1 MIMDSK
7 DYFEEGM
14 RQLNDRNYYQK
25 LEKNPTEDH
34 EKLVNNTSDDLVSE
48 NAIDE
53 DTASLLHPSKSRTP
67 KFYMLPKI
75 HKEGMPGHPVV
86 SSVSSPTEKISA
98 FVDEFLKPMAQ
109 ELPSYIKD
117 TTHFLQKIGKVGEIS
132 EDTYMVT
139 LDVKSLYTNIDN
151 EEGLRVLEEELE
163 KRSVKNTPSFAI
175 ALLMKLVLILNNF
188 VFNGVNYLQ
197 KMGVAMGT
205 RSAPNFSNVFMG
217 YFEKRFVYNS
227 KWFKR
232 FIKSWWRYIDD
243 IFMLWKG
250 PKNHLEDFL
259 SYLNEVHPSIKFEW
273 KISKKKVSFLDCDV
287 IRYNNRLKTD
297 VHQKPMDCHPYLD
310 YISAHP
316 SHFKSSIPYGQALR
330 LRRICK
336 DNNLLKE
343 RIKQYTNY
351 FVDTKDPL

>member
-1 MIMDSK
+1 M
-7 DYFEEGM
+7 
-14 RQLNDRNYYQK
+14 
-25 LEKNPTEDH
+25 
-34 EKLVNNTSDDLVSE
+34 NNTIDDLVSE

-53 DTASLLHPSKSRTP
+53 DTASLLRPSKSRTP

-75 HKEGMPGHPVV
+75 HKESMPGRPVV

-117 TTHFLQKIGKVGEIS
+117 TTHFLQKIDKVGEIS
-132 EDTYMVT
+132 KDTYMVT
-139 LDVKSLYTNIDN
+139 LDVKSRCTNIDN
-151 EEGLRVLEEELE
+151 EEGLRVFEEELE

-175 ALLMKLVLILNNF
+175 ALLTKLVLILNNF
-188 VFNGVNYLQ
+188 VFNGVNHLQ

-205 RSAPNFSNVFMG
+205 RSASNFSNVLMG

-259 SYLNEVHPSIKFEW
+259 SYLNEVHPSIKFER

-297 VHQKPMDCHPYLD
+297 VYQNQRTATPILITLQHIHPTSKAAFLT
-310 YISAHP
+310 ARP
-316 SHFKSSIPYGQALR
+316 SG
-330 LRRICK
+330 
-336 DNNLLKE
+336 
-343 RIKQYTNY
+343 
-351 FVDTKDPL
+351 